1 LKLERF
7 PLHVFEPW
15 FGAALP
21 VRLQRLEAGF
31 QGQVALQ
38 LQPQGPSGHLRGD
51 ALLADLQVLTRGAAP
66 AAAGT
71 DGTRPGELL
80 RWNALN
86 LNRLDLAVQPGTR
99 PRIEIGELRL
109 ADFFAR
115 IEINEQG
122 QFNLQTLAARP
133 APAPA
138 PAAPTGP
145 AAAAPPAP
153 PAAAPA
159 PMAAATVPES
169 VLSRL
174 PVELLVESMQFS
186 HGRIDFE
193 DRFVRPN
200 YRADLSELNGR
211 VGRLDSRSR
220 DMATL
225 RFDGRVAGTGL
236 LEIDGALNPTVIP
249 PALDIKAK
257 ARDIELP
264 GLTPYASKY
273 AGYPIERGK
282 LSVDVAYRI
291 ESDGKLEASNQIIVN
306 QLTLGPKS
314 DSPDATKL
322 PVPLLVALLQD
333 KNGVI
338 DLDLPLSGSINDP
351 QFSIGALI
359 WKVITN
365 LFSKAV
371 SSPFSVIGGGGKDI
385 SHVDFV
391 PGVAQ
396 LAESGQEVVAKVA
409 QALQDRPALKLGI
422 VGMADP
428 VAEQQAMQHAA
439 FEARIRDEQ
448 RRERARGALGSAAAA
463 DAPLPPPGAEQRA
476 RLVRQV
482 YADTRLPDK
491 PRNLLGMDK
500 DIPPAEM
507 EAMLLAAMPADEA
520 AARQLAVLRARMVR
534 DALIAQGLGSERL
547 FLGDA
552 KLHTGAGDA
561 APWVP
566 QAQLT
571 LSVR

>member
-1 LKLERF
+1 
-7 PLHVFEPW
+7 
-15 FGAALP
+15 
-21 VRLQRLEAGF
+21 
-31 QGQVALQ
+31 
-38 LQPQGPSGHLRGD
+38 
-51 ALLADLQVLTRGAAP
+51 
-66 AAAGT
+66 
-71 DGTRPGELL
+71 
-80 RWNALN
+80 
-86 LNRLDLAVQPGTR
+86 
-99 PRIEIGELRL
+99 
-109 ADFFAR
+109 
-115 IEINEQG
+115 
-122 QFNLQTLAARP
+122 
-133 APAPA
+133 
-138 PAAPTGP
+138 
-145 AAAAPPAP
+145 
-153 PAAAPA
+153 
-159 PMAAATVPES
+159 MAAVTLPES

-338 DLDLPLSGSINDP
+338 DLDLPLTGSLDDP

-371 SSPFSVIGGGGKDI
+371 SSPFSAIGGGGKDI
-385 SHVDFV
+385 SHVDFL

-396 LAESGQEVVAKVA
+396 LADSGQEVVAKVA
-409 QALQDRPALKLGI
+409 QALQDRPGLKLGI
-422 VGMADP
+422 VGMADLA
-428 VAEQQAMQHAA
+428 AERQAMQRAA
-439 FEARIRDEQ
+439 FETRLRDEQ

-463 DAPLPPPGAEQRA
+463 DAPLPPPSAEQRA
-476 RLVRQV
+476 RLVRQI

-491 PRNLLGMDK
+491 PRNVLGMAK
-500 DIPPAEM
+500 DIPLAEM
-507 EAMLLAAMPADEA
+507 EAMLVAAMPADEA

-552 KLHTGAGDA
+552 KLHTRA
-561 APWVP
+561 ADPASWVP